1 MYIHVIDCIFKWFL
15 SALNYFVKMD
25 IAALYKIVNS
35 SSQEQQELHL
45 EVFRVFMQFPTVRC
59 KKSWGLP
66 FYYAKGPVAYTNTI
80 KASGG
85 IEVCFMA
92 GKHLLSVS
100 DSLQMKSRRLVAG
113 IELLQYD
120 ELKFAELSLVFEEA
134 LKIDHQRKSRTQ

>member
-1 MYIHVIDCIFKWFL
+1 MYVHVIDCVFKWFP

-25 IAALYKIVNS
+25 IAELYKIVNS
-35 SSQEQQELHL
+35 SSQEQQELHF
-45 EVFRVFMQFPTVRC
+45 EVFRVFMQFPRVRC

-66 FYYAKGPVAYTNTI
+66 FYYAKGPVAYTNNL

-100 DSLQMKSRRLVAG
+100 NTLQMKGRRLVAG

-120 ELKFAELSLVFEEA
+120 EVKFAELSIVFEEA
-134 LKIDHQRKSRTQ
+134 LKIDFKRKSRTQ